1 MTKLNV
7 VDLSN
12 NTFNASVAPDWF
24 TTLTS
29 LTSMSITG
37 GQLTGE
43 VPKDLFRL
51 PQLQQVVLSNN
62 AFSGTLEITGSISKQ
77 LQAINLMNNRIIA
90 GNITTSYNKTLV
102 LFGNPVCVDPDF
114 PRKSFCSMQQENMI
128 AYTTSLSKCS
138 SQASCSNDQSLNP
151 ANCGCAYPY
160 TGKMVFRAP
169 FFTDLTNSDT
179 FQQLETSLTTQL
191 SLRDGSVFLSNI
203 HFDSDNYLQAQ
214 VKLFP
219 SSGLSFNVSDLIRIG
234 FDLSNQTY
242 KPPKNFGPYFFIADP
257 YAPLAGTLVSP
268 SRTPICI
275 FFWKNDEE

>member
-1 MTKLNV
+1 
-7 VDLSN
+7 
-12 NTFNASVAPDWF
+12 
-24 TTLTS
+24 
-29 LTSMSITG
+29 
-37 GQLTGE
+37 
-43 VPKDLFRL
+43 
-51 PQLQQVVLSNN
+51 
-62 AFSGTLEITGSISKQ
+62 
-77 LQAINLMNNRIIA
+77 
-90 GNITTSYNKTLV
+90 
-102 LFGNPVCVDPDF
+102 
-114 PRKSFCSMQQENMI
+114 MI

-257 YAPLAGTLVSP
+257 YAPLAGTLASP
-268 SRTPICI
+268 SRTPIYIYI
-275 FFWKNDEE
+275 FFWKNTMKNKFCGAMKLTAMFCVRCFFSWW